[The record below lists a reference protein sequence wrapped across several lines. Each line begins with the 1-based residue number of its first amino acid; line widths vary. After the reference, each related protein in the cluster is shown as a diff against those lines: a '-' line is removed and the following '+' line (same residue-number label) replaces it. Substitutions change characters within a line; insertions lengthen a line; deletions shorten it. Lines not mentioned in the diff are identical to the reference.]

1 MKQTGRRSFVYFG
14 AAIGGCGMV
23 LAIAFLLLSR
33 RSDDAPG
40 TRPASRPVEPA
51 ARENEVSTETSE
63 IRFAQVSPE
72 ISGINFRYYGAPS
85 DRNFMTEQNGGGV
98 ALFDAD
104 GDGSLDVFLVNGSS
118 FAAPADASARSR
130 LYRQSAFWRF
140 NDSTGEARL
149 RFIGFGQGCAA
160 GDYDND
166 GFCDLYVAAYGAN
179 ALWRN
184 NGDGT
189 FTNVTGEAGVE
200 STGWATSA
208 AFADLD
214 ADGHPEL
221 FVVNYVNW
229 QPEDVTGDRI
239 PSPMRHDGLPDLLY
253 RNSGDGRFVE
263 LGTEA
268 GIALAPE
275 GKGLALAIAD
285 LNGDFRPDIFVAN
298 DTTRNFLFQN
308 EGELQFREVG
318 VLHGCATSED
328 GKLGS
333 SMGVS
338 VSDYNR
344 DGRPDL
350 FVTNF
355 AQEVVDVFENIGPH
369 GFLAANAELGV
380 DASSREMLN
389 FGIVARDLNA
399 DLWPD
404 LYFANGHLWD
414 ATESG
419 GTYRMRPSLLE
430 NVEGRRFVDVSDSAG
445 DYFRASWLG
454 RAAAYGDIDNDFDP
468 DLVVSHL
475 LAPPALLRNESDRAG
490 EVAMVQ
496 LIGTHSSR
504 RALSVRVDAVV
515 DGEIHAAH
523 VPAGE
528 SFQASHDPR
537 IQLAVG
543 PARSIDELRVYWPVG
558 GVEVWKDVPTGAL
571 RFLRQGTGSPE

>member
-1 MKQTGRRSFVYFG
+1 M
-14 AAIGGCGMV
+14 
-23 LAIAFLLLSR
+23 
-33 RSDDAPG
+33 
-40 TRPASRPVEPA
+40 EPA
-51 ARENEVSTETSE
+51 ARESEVSTETST
-63 IRFAQVSPE
+63 IRFAQVSLE
-72 ISGINFRYYGAPS
+72 ISGIDFRYYGAPS

-104 GDGSLDVFLVNGSS
+104 ADGSLDLFLVNGSN
-118 FAAPADASARSR
+118 FERPADETAASR
-130 LYRQSAFWRF
+130 LYRQSGAWRF
-140 NDSTGEARL
+140 QDATGGSR
-149 RFIGFGQGCAA
+149 IHSVGFGQGCAA

-166 GFCDLYVAAYGAN
+166 GFCDLFIAAYGAN

-221 FVVNYVNW
+221 FVVNYVDW

-285 LNGDFRPDIFVAN
+285 LNGDYRPDIFVAN

-308 EGELQFREVG
+308 EGELRFGEVG

-389 FGIVARDLNA
+389 FGIVAR
-399 DLWPD
+399 
-404 LYFANGHLWD
+404 
-414 ATESG
+414 
-419 GTYRMRPSLLE
+419 
-430 NVEGRRFVDVSDSAG
+430 
-445 DYFRASWLG
+445 
-454 RAAAYGDIDNDFDP
+454 
-468 DLVVSHL
+468 
-475 LAPPALLRNESDRAG
+475 
-490 EVAMVQ
+490 
-496 LIGTHSSR
+496 
-504 RALSVRVDAVV
+504 
-515 DGEIHAAH
+515 
-523 VPAGE
+523 
-528 SFQASHDPR
+528 
-537 IQLAVG
+537 
-543 PARSIDELRVYWPVG
+543 
-558 GVEVWKDVPTGAL
+558 
-571 RFLRQGTGSPE
+571 